1 MSNAIRYDPLLVHH
15 LAKELDGLLRG
26 RACASAPYFAA
37 GRVAMLPLDRGEA
50 LELDLHPRRGWIR
63 LVPWEGDGYE
73 ADAFCRGVEAPRDE
87 RRLTIRLEAPDRF
100 RGSALRLEVELMT
113 NQWNVLL
120 VSDEDGRIHSALW
133 ARAAGERSL
142 HPGAVYRPPPAS
154 ARVGIE
160 AVTREEAWRAWEAGL
175 GGVVPAERARALV
188 RGFAWTGTL
197 NSAAVL
203 GEAGGGGEAVGGEAR
218 RGVGAAGVG
227 AGGAEAAGGAAAG
240 GAEAEAAG
248 GAAVAGGRP
257 GGTTSGAASTDGAAA
272 AGHRADLAAAFERW
286 WALRAV
292 PPAQPVLL
300 TRGAVRQPYPLALE
314 GWAAEPVRSLLEAM
328 ERAAGAAGDGAA
340 EAEAPEEALLP
351 AVRLRLEAAE
361 RRVRRLEEQRERE
374 GEVARL
380 RAQGDLLLAKLHEVP
395 RGAAEVVLSG
405 WEGEEVRIPL
415 DPGLSP
421 AENAAARYAEARK
434 RERAAERLPGLIEAA
449 EAEAERWRRAVAAGE
464 RGELPGWVAGEL
476 ARGTDG
482 RGRTPEGE
490 SLPYRVFRS
499 SGGLEIRVGR
509 SSKANDQLTFGHS
522 APNDVWLHARSV
534 PGSHV
539 ILRWRDPE
547 GAPPARDLEEAAR
560 LAAHYSKARSS
571 GIVPVD
577 WTRRK
582 YVRKPRGAPPGSVI
596 PQRVRTLFVE
606 PGGVNG

>member
-1 MSNAIRYDPLLVHH
+1 VSNAIRYDPLLVHY
-15 LAKELDGLLRG
+15 LARELDGLLRG

-87 RRLTIRLEAPDRF
+87 RRLTIRIEAPDRF

-133 ARAAGERSL
+133 GRAAGERSL
-142 HPGAVYRPPPAS
+142 HPGAVYRPPTAS
-154 ARVGIE
+154 ERVGAG
-160 AVTREEAWRAWEAGL
+160 AVGREEASRAWEAEL

-203 GEAGGGGEAVGGEAR
+203 GEAVGGEER
-218 RGVGAAGVG
+218 RGVGVAGAL
-227 AGGAEAAGGAAAG
+227 AGEAEAAAVAGGAAAVPR
-240 GAEAEAAG
+240 EAEAVAE
-248 GAAVAGGRP
+248 AAGGRP
-257 GGTTSGAASTDGAAA
+257 GGTTGGAASTDGRAA
-272 AGHRADLAAAFERW
+272 AGHRAELAAAFERW
-286 WALRAV
+286 WALRAL
-292 PPAQPVLL
+292 PPARPVLL
-300 TRGAVRQPYPLALE
+300 TRGSVRQPYPLAME

-328 ERAAGAAGDGAA
+328 ERVAGAAGDGAA

-374 GEVARL
+374 GEVERL

-395 RGAAEVVLSG
+395 RGVAEVVLAG

-434 RERAAERLPGLIEAA
+434 RERAAERLPALIEAA

-464 RGELPGWVAGEL
+464 RGELPEWVAGEL
-476 ARGTDG
+476 ARGADG
-482 RGRTPEGE
+482 RGRTAEGE

-606 PGGVNG
+606 PGVVNG